1 MALEMG
7 FRTAEFLIS
16 DAPGFRSRDVGTVVG
31 GAAPGL
37 PAGRLLGKVT
47 AGAATAAAQA
57 GNTGNATS
65 SAVTTG
71 ANVQPGVYK
80 VEFIA
85 ATQFLVIA
93 PDGSIV
99 GDGATGSAFSTGGHL
114 TFTITA
120 GGTPMVAGDG
130 FNITVAA
137 GNGTYVGWASNLT
150 NGAAKIAG
158 ILYAPQIGTGEA
170 TIVARDAVVNY
181 AHLTHS
187 GEKDD
192 VIAGLLALGIVTR
205 EE

>member
-1 MALEMG
+1 MALQMG

-16 DAPGFRSRDVGTVVG
+16 EDPGLRSRDVVSVVG
-31 GAAPGL
+31 GVAPGL
-37 PAGRLLGKVT
+37 PAGRLLGKIT

-71 ANVQPGVYK
+71 VNVQPGVYK
-80 VEFIA
+80 VEFLS
-85 ATQFLVIA
+85 ATRFVVFA
-93 PDGSIV
+93 PDGALV
-99 GDGATGSAFSTGGHL
+99 GDGATGTAFSAGGHL

-120 GGTPMVAGDG
+120 GVTAMVAGDG

-137 GNGTYVGWASNLT
+137 GNGTYVGWAENLT

-158 ILYAPQIGTGEA
+158 ILYAPQIGTAPA
-170 TIVARDAVVNY
+170 TIIARDAVVNY

-187 GEKDD
+187 GGKDN